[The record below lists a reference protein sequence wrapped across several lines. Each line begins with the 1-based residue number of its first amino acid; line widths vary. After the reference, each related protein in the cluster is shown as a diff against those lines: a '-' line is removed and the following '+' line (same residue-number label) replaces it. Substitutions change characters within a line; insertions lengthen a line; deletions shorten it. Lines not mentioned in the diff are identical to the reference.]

1 MGSRR
6 IDHADIWMNSRMM
19 QHSTLLSQIHRTEKY
34 MYRMS

>member
-1 MGSRR
+1 MENKKLKEYL
-6 IDHADIWMNSRMM
+6 DVNSRMM